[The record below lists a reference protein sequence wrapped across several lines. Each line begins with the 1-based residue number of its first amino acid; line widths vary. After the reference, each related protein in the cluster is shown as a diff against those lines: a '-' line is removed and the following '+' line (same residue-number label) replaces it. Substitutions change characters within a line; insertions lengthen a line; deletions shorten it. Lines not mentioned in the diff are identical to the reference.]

1 MLHFLQDAEKRAE
14 FILKLKFEGKDSP
27 NFRALSNI
35 VESMRMN
42 KPPRGIGQKDIIQN
56 ILKFTDRGINSF
68 HNIRLVCKDWKL
80 AVETQRV
87 NYFNNTRTLDSLIYY
102 LCNQRISQKP
112 FPPNPFPPIYGKYLQ
127 IFKNFNINIGI
138 IVGRRWGDLQSLIL
152 NNTKNLKICLIQVSQ
167 RFEVPEKFIFD
178 LYGKHKKTLEVINL
192 LRNRI
197 PNFIL
202 PKLKYVCFNLDKNM
216 DGNTFENL
224 IQNMLEKFPNIERIR
239 ILNPNY
245 KYSTSVI
252 EKMKTKFRKHCVGPF
267 GHQFLKVLPAAIG
280 SIEVLDQE
288 LPFLD
293 QLEHLTIHIPLKIG
307 ILNNNGWNDYKR
319 FFNLCS
325 NLKEVRLIVGC
336 SLSEMPI
343 RDTEYKH
350 CS

>member
-35 VESMRMN
+35 MVSMRMN
-42 KPPRGIGQKDIIQN
+42 KTPRGIGQKDIIQN

-138 IVGRRWGDLQSLIL
+138 NVGRRWGDLQSLIL

-178 LYGKHKKTLEVINL
+178 LYEKHKKTLEVIN
-192 LRNRI
+192 
-197 PNFIL
+197 
-202 PKLKYVCFNLDKNM
+202 
-216 DGNTFENL
+216 
-224 IQNMLEKFPNIERIR
+224 
-239 ILNPNY
+239 
-245 KYSTSVI
+245 
-252 EKMKTKFRKHCVGPF
+252 
-267 GHQFLKVLPAAIG
+267 
-280 SIEVLDQE
+280 
-288 LPFLD
+288 
-293 QLEHLTIHIPLKIG
+293 
-307 ILNNNGWNDYKR
+307 
-319 FFNLCS
+319 
-325 NLKEVRLIVGC
+325 
-336 SLSEMPI
+336 
-343 RDTEYKH
+343 
-350 CS
+350 